1 MDFKSALDFI
11 QGSSKVTLDFIQGYP
26 VSGVCLP
33 LVPAWE
39 HTSPT
44 RTAET
49 TGAAFFGV
57 YPSVVRKNPLQTM
70 I

>member
-1 MDFKSALDFI
+1 MGVILLDMGFDFI
-11 QGSSKVTLDFIQGYP
+11 QFVLLP
-26 VSGVCLP
+26 GVCPP

-44 RTAET
+44 LTAET
-49 TGAAFFGV
+49 TGAAFVGV
-57 YPSVVRKNPLQTM
+57 YPSVVRKNLLQMM